1 MSSLDLSP
9 AIAAADSGR
18 WSEVINYLHSVSID
32 GSLADRSQILD
43 LALQVLIQGDFEEQW
58 DIAKIIPKLGE
69 IAVVPLLNLVN
80 DPSID
85 PEDLWFV
92 AQILGD
98 LHRPEAISTLI
109 EFLRQDE
116 DLDLRSMAMT
126 SLAKFGSAA
135 IDRLADLLDTPDCAI
150 AVTVLAQIRHSQ
162 TIEPLLRAI
171 DRPEPQIRALAVEA
185 LGSFHDP
192 RIPPILLAK
201 LTDPVASVRAAAAI
215 SLSLRSNLAPELD
228 LVRHLRPLLFDLDPT
243 VCSATALGLARSTDP
258 QAVMVLIELLMST
271 RTPQSLQSQAILAL
285 GWIGTRSALDGLAAA
300 LVKTSPT
307 LTIEIVA
314 SIGKTERERNYASQ
328 LLVEY
333 LRANIA
339 EHSAAIKQEI
349 AVALGNL
356 GDLNTFSD
364 LIRLLGDPTDRVK
377 LYTIAAIAKLSPTL
391 PPEISQLATRS
402 DLPTELQAG
411 IQMCLAH
418 WQVS

>member
-1 MSSLDLSP
+1 
-9 AIAAADSGR
+9 
-18 WSEVINYLHSVSID
+18 
-32 GSLADRSQILD
+32 
-43 LALQVLIQGDFEEQW
+43 
-58 DIAKIIPKLGE
+58 
-69 IAVVPLLNLVN
+69 
-80 DPSID
+80 
-85 PEDLWFV
+85 LWFV
-92 AQILGD
+92 AKILGD
-98 LHRPEAISTLI
+98 LHRPEAISTLV

-135 IDRLADLLDTPDCAI
+135 IDNLADLLDTPDCAI

-192 RIPPILLAK
+192 RISPILLAK
-201 LTDPVASVRAAAAI
+201 LTDPAASVRTAAAI
-215 SLSLRSNLAPELD
+215 ALSLRSNLAPELD
-228 LVRHLRPLLFDLDPT
+228 LVRHLRPLLFDLNPT
-243 VCSATALGLARSTDP
+243 VCNATALGLARSTDP
-258 QAVMVLIELLMST
+258 QAVIVLIELLTST
-271 RTPQSLQSQAILAL
+271 RTPQSLGSQAILAL
-285 GWIGTRSALDGLAAA
+285 GWIA
-300 LVKTSPT
+300 LVNTSSPA

-339 EHSAAIKQEI
+339 DRSAAIKQEI

-356 GDLNTFSD
+356 GDLNTVPD
-364 LIRLLGDPTDRVK
+364 LIGLLGDPTDRVK

-402 DLPTELQAG
+402 DLPTELHAG

-418 WQVS
+418 WQVSQAPSM